1 MALCTLL
8 GFKLSEHRMEV
19 GLPYTADV
27 FLLINPV
34 KSLERSWAG
43 DKQAQKLAGGVLE
56 SC

>member
-1 MALCTLL
+1 MALSTLL
-8 GFKLSEHRMEV
+8 GFERSEHRMEV

-43 DKQAQKLAGGVLE
+43 GKQAQKLAGGVLV